1 MTTFKEFWMQTM
13 ASHADLELTSAQG
26 LRAFTMAEGIVLLVL
41 GVLALVFPVIASA
54 WVTVIVAIAFA
65 VGGIVGWISTL
76 SRARRLS
83 RWHCFWRLV
92 TSTLFLVVGFW
103 IIQQFSA
110 GPLSAGLQVA
120 ALAYAIGIV
129 FLVEGVVAT
138 LVSLSHTDRRGWGW
152 GLANGVVTL
161 ILGVLILSMKAW
173 GLLSVLGILV
183 GISFLFSGLDLL
195 AFSAAFHSDGD

>member
-1 MTTFKEFWMQTM
+1 M
-13 ASHADLELTSAQG
+13 ASERNIELSSAQG
-26 LRAFTMAEGIVLLVL
+26 LRAFTMAEGIILIVL
-41 GVLALVFPVIASA
+41 GILALVFPIIASA
-54 WVTVIVAIAFA
+54 WVTVIVAIAFV
-65 VGGIVGWISTL
+65 VGGIFGWVSNL
-76 SRARRLS
+76 SRAKRLS

-138 LVSLSHTDRRGWGW
+138 IVSLSHTNRSGWGW
-152 GLANGVVTL
+152 GLANGIVTL

-183 GISFLFSGLDLL
+183 GISFLFSGFDLL
-195 AFSAAFHSDGD
+195 AFSAAFHQDSD

>member
-1 MTTFKEFWMQTM
+1 M
-13 ASHADLELTSAQG
+13 ASHPDLELTSAQG
-26 LRAFTMAEGIVLLVL
+26 LRAFTMAEGIVLIVL

-138 LVSLSHTDRRGWGW
+138 LVSLSHTNRRGWGW

-183 GISFLFSGLDLL
+183 GISFLFSGFDLL
-195 AFSAAFHSDGD
+195 AFSAAFHSEGD